1 MVEKPNLHI
10 RVEDRVA
17 TVSIDHPKVNVLS
30 DAVMTQLDAA
40 MDELMADEQVKV
52 IIITG
57 AGQTAFVAGADIRQ
71 MASFA
76 AAGDKATARE
86 FIRKGQAL
94 FDKIEGCLKPVI
106 AAVNGA
112 ALGGGLELAL
122 ACHVRILSE
131 RAVLA
136 AAESNLG
143 LVPGWGG
150 SQRLVRLAGAGRA
163 LEWIL
168 TGDPISAQDAW
179 HTGLANRV
187 VPHEQLLAEALTLA
201 RKLAAKSKLT
211 NASAIRE
218 VIYGLKLSPAEGLA
232 YEAERFVGLIGS
244 HDAAEGLAAF
254 LQKRPAE
261 FADG

>member
-1 MVEKPNLHI
+1 MA
-10 RVEDRVA
+10 EDSYVSVRIDERIA
-17 TVSIDHPKVNVLS
+17 TVTIDHPKVNALS
-30 DAVMTQLDAA
+30 DVVMTQLDATLDRVIA
-40 MDELMADEQVKV
+40 DDEVKV
-52 IIITG
+52 VLISG
-57 AGQTAFVAGADIRQ
+57 AGQIAFAAGADIRQ

-94 FDKIEGCLKPVI
+94 FDKIEGCPKPVI

-143 LVPGWGG
+143 LAPGWGG
-150 SQRLVRLAGAGRA
+150 SQRLARLAGAGRA

-168 TGDPISAQDAW
+168 TGDPIGAQEAW
-179 HTGLANRV
+179 RIGLANRV
-187 VPHEQLLAEALTLA
+187 VPQERLLAEALTLA
-201 RKLAAKSKLT
+201 QKLAAKSKLT
-211 NASAIRE
+211 NAAAIRE
-218 VIYGLKLSPAEGLA
+218 VIYGLTLPPAEALA
-232 YEAERFVGLIGS
+232 YEAEQFVGLIGS

-261 FADG
+261 FTDS

>member
-1 MVEKPNLHI
+1 MLEKPNLHI

-17 TVSIDHPKVNVLS
+17 TVTIDAPKVNALGEAVLI
-30 DAVMTQLDAA
+30 QLDAA

-57 AGQTAFVAGADIRQ
+57 AGQAAFVAGADIRW

-76 AAGDKATARE
+76 ATGDKATARE

-94 FDKIEGCLKPVI
+94 FDKIEGCPKPVI

-143 LVPGWGG
+143 LAPGWGG
-150 SQRLVRLAGAGRA
+150 SQRLARLAGAGRA

-168 TGDPISAQDAW
+168 TGDPISAQEAW
-179 HTGLANRV
+179 RMGLANRV
-187 VPHEQLLAEALTLA
+187 VPQEQLLAEALALG

-211 NASAIRE
+211 NAAAIRE
-218 VIYGLKLSPAEGLA
+218 VIYGMKLPPAVALA
-232 YEAERFVGLIGS
+232 YEAEQFVDLIGS